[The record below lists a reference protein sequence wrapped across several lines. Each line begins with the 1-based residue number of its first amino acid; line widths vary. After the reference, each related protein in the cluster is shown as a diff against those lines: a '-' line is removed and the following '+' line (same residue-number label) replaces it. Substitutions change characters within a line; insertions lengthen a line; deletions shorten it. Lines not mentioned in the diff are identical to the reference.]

1 MGKITVYENGRR
13 RGSTSYAYGVVTKKE
28 LMREHTLEFSILN
41 NNPIYKEI
49 TTTSV
54 FENKGQMFDIT
65 GIDTESG
72 DENTTAF
79 SAEHVSYRMNNY
91 TVPANYAFTGTIKEI
106 AQDILNVSGAAAEFS
121 IGECLDDGFA
131 SLNLNNDKEIT
142 ARAAMFGMTN
152 LGVEI
157 DYDNFIINIPKVIGN
172 DTGKVFRF
180 GVDLKKFRRRWQV
193 DNGWTYD
200 VTIADVQK
208 TDGNEKIEFSIGDTV
223 TAEDSFIGDVI
234 KKRIIS
240 YIENDDDPTQNS
252 ITLGVFI
259 QDTETQS
266 AETDRVANS
275 ALNSA
280 ASANETADAAKEKAD
295 NSVQQGEKYS
305 NVSIT
310 HKDGFMAVNKSGT
323 QRVMMNADDCF
334 VVQALQNGKWVTV
347 NSLELFGLLV
357 DRLTSLEAK
366 DKFYIKVGKTDS
378 DKYGLLFY
386 IDDQKGFEV
395 SSSDADTIALK
406 SPKAI
411 YLESGDLFKLE
422 ATDTICLK
430 ALANDAISY
439 IEARNLALYT
449 DNLISKNSTKGLFGR
464 GISGSCKLET
474 TIDGT
479 STTGDFEIINGIITK
494 FPGLQF
500 TW

>member
-252 ITLGVFI
+252 ITL
-259 QDTETQS
+259 
-266 AETDRVANS
+266 R
-275 ALNSA
+275 
-280 ASANETADAAKEKAD
+280 
-295 NSVQQGEKYS
+295 
-305 NVSIT
+305 
-310 HKDGFMAVNKSGT
+310 
-323 QRVMMNADDCF
+323 
-334 VVQALQNGKWVTV
+334 
-347 NSLELFGLLV
+347 
-357 DRLTSLEAK
+357 
-366 DKFYIKVGKTDS
+366 
-378 DKYGLLFY
+378 
-386 IDDQKGFEV
+386 
-395 SSSDADTIALK
+395 
-406 SPKAI
+406 
-411 YLESGDLFKLE
+411 
-422 ATDTICLK
+422 
-430 ALANDAISY
+430 
-439 IEARNLALYT
+439 
-449 DNLISKNSTKGLFGR
+449 
-464 GISGSCKLET
+464 
-474 TIDGT
+474 
-479 STTGDFEIINGIITK
+479 
-494 FPGLQF
+494 
-500 TW
+500 